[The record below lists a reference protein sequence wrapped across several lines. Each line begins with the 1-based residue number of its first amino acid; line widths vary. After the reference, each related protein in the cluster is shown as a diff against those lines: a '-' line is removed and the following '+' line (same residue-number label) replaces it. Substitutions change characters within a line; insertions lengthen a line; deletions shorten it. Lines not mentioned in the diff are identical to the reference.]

1 MNDPGAGDDVTG
13 ERRGRADRRHH
24 REYVVLRA
32 VVIFNDG
39 HPMSCGLMDISV
51 GGARLKLDD
60 TPPNDGDRV
69 LLYVELLKFR
79 GKGSVIRTYYTP
91 TGTEVAI
98 KFDEQQAGMPGKLLE
113 YKLKSQTLSGGR
125 RR

>member
-1 MNDPGAGDDVTG
+1 MHDPGAGDDITG

-32 VVIFNDG
+32 VVVFNDD
-39 HPMSCGLMDISV
+39 PPISCGLMDISV

-60 TPPNDGDRV
+60 TPPADGARA
-69 LLYVELLKFR
+69 LLYVEQLKFR
-79 GKGSVIRTYYTP
+79 GKAKVIRTYYTP
-91 TGTEVAI
+91 TGTEVALQ
-98 KFDEQQAGMPGKLLE
+98 FEEQQHGMPGKLLE
-113 YKLKSQTLSGGR
+113 YKLKSHSLSGGR